1 MMLKF
6 EPHFKILQLLLSLQ
20 NIHIL
25 QLIYRSFYLLTTA
38 KAKFEGAESVEP
50 VSPSQPKRPS
60 YVPLEELWCK
70 IALNTNPENSCITH
84 VEPGS
89 VCFHV
94 SSWWQNPIT
103 IQAKILEV

>member
-20 NIHIL
+20 NIYIL

-94 SSWWQNPIT
+94 SSW
-103 IQAKILEV
+103 